1 MTRGQVASVS
11 IDSGFRNAPGMPE
24 PNIFNMWRRRAQL
37 ALLVFIYG
45 GVGLV
50 SYRPLESYAVMKE
63 AARAGRLRARFI

>member
-37 ALLVFIYG
+37 ATPW
-45 GVGLV
+45 GVLDKRGM
-50 SYRPLESYAVMKE
+50 A
-63 AARAGRLRARFI
+63 

>member
-37 ALLVFIYG
+37 AT
-45 GVGLV
+45 
-50 SYRPLESYAVMKE
+50 P
-63 AARAGRLRARFI
+63 GRLIKDLVTVTA